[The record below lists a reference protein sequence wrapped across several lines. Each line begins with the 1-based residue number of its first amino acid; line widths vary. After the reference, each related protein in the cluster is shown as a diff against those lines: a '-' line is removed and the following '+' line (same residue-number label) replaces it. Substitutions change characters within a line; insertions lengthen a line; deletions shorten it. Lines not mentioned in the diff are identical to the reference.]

1 MEPIELTVPGEPR
14 GKARPRVT
22 RSGITYTPTKTVN
35 YETFIKGLF
44 AAKYP
49 DFMPL
54 EQVLK
59 AKITAYLLIP
69 KSTSKRKALLMESGA
84 IRPNKQP
91 DVDNI
96 IKMTMDALEGLAYE
110 RDSQIVAV
118 DCEKYYTRKPR
129 LEILIAE
136 PVFRRTADE
145 E

>member
-1 MEPIELTVPGEPR
+1 MESIELTVPGEPR

-59 AKITAYLLIP
+59 AEITAYLLIP
-69 KSTSKRKALLMESGA
+69 KSTSKKKEGMMKMGIIKPTKR
-84 IRPNKQP
+84 P
-91 DVDNI
+91 DVDNVL
-96 IKMTMDALEGLAYE
+96 KAVLDALEGLAYKN
-110 RDSQIVAV
+110 DNQIVRV
-118 DCEKYYTRKPR
+118 IIDKDYSERPR
-129 LEILIAE
+129 MEITISL
-136 PVFRRTADE
+136 F
-145 E
+145 